1 MADVELPAAMAL
13 WESVGGLAL
22 LKAPC
27 GSTLVLLGDGD
38 GQVVRWNLAQH
49 KTVAARASTRP
60 MEEKRDRGRP
70 RKPATTQQESC
81 QYESV
86 SKEGRKFEGII
97 VERCATL
104 PPATGYGTLKSL
116 GTCGPGEK
124 YAVAALQQAVLHAS
138 LSVLQA
144 SLSILHASLSV
155 LQAYLSVLQASLS
168 ILHASLSVLQ
178 AYLSVLHASLSRQAT
193 CSRNCRNFLVAKCHA
208 ANVSSL
214 IACLIRANIIYSM
227 TLARFWPSDL
237 ALTLCGVLPRLLYGN
252 TKTGLCFTFSTFQP
266 SGLS

>member
-1 MADVELPAAMAL
+1 VEDFASACSGPPLITREKGTLTLESMADVELPAAMAL

-27 GSTLVLLGDGD
+27 GSRLVLLADAD

-60 MEEKRDRGRP
+60 MEVKRDRGRP
-70 RKPATTQQESC
+70 RKPATTQQESY

-86 SKEGRKFEGII
+86 SNEARQFEGII

-124 YAVAALQQAVLHAS
+124 YAVAALEQA
-138 LSVLQA
+138 
-144 SLSILHASLSV
+144 
-155 LQAYLSVLQASLS
+155 
-168 ILHASLSVLQ
+168 
-178 AYLSVLHASLSRQAT
+178 VLHASLSRQAT
-193 CSRNCRNFLVAKCHA
+193 SSRNCRNFVVAKCHTV
-208 ANVSSL
+208 NVSSL
-214 IACLIRANIIYSM
+214 IACLIRADIIYSM
-227 TLARFWPSDL
+227 TLARFRPSDV

-252 TKTGLCFTFSTFQP
+252 TKRGLCFMFSTFQP

>member
-70 RKPATTQQESC
+70 RKPATNQQESY

-86 SKEGRKFEGII
+86 SNEGRQFEGII

-144 SLSILHASLSV
+144 SV
-155 LQAYLSVLQASLS
+155 
-168 ILHASLSVLQ
+168 
-178 AYLSVLHASLSRQAT
+178 SVLHASLSRQAT

>member
-155 LQAYLSVLQASLS
+155 LQAYLSVL
-168 ILHASLSVLQ
+168 
-178 AYLSVLHASLSRQAT
+178 HASLSRQAT

>member
-144 SLSILHASLSV
+144 
-155 LQAYLSVLQASLS
+155 
-168 ILHASLSVLQ
+168 
-178 AYLSVLHASLSRQAT
+178 YLSVLHASLSRQAT